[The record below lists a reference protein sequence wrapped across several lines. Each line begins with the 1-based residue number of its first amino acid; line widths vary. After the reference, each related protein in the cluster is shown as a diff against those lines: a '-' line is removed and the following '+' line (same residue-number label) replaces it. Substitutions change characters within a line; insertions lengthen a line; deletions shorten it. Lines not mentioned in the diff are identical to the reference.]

1 MTLISYYKI
10 FLGKID
16 YSKRIRTF
24 ALSYVVLSHQQVRK
38 TMGTYINKENNAS
51 IFLLFRSLNRTSD
64 LCSKILTFG
73 KIKQKQAFFCF
84 FAHLIVSL

>member
-1 MTLISYYKI
+1 MTLILYYKI
-10 FLGKID
+10 FLRKID

-51 IFLLFRSLNRTSD
+51 IFLLFRSLNRIFAS
-64 LCSKILTFG
+64 G
-73 KIKQKQAFFCF
+73 KKV
-84 FAHLIVSL
+84 FANWKLQIVS